1 VKEWKAIIFL
11 SLFAFSSSAIL
22 SHIVAWGVGLGRI
35 HGVQRAEQPT
45 AQDAKPVIS
54 YGSSLMGYAINSEKL
69 REATGWDLEFTGCAA
84 GSPAEFEF
92 LSDPN
97 KPKAGQMI
105 FTSIFE
111 MSECMLSPSRTHLV
125 PFWRSLQ
132 DTRDMILG
140 WEQTK
145 MLLWK
150 YPLDWF
156 QYFFPTLGRSW
167 EIQVIIRDKLLEFL
181 DRRGQNSSEEAPIEL
196 APYSNNKTNS
206 ILSWDA
212 GRMERNVAQMRQRNV
227 LLHNNFVGP
236 KSRALDRM
244 LERGTKM
251 ESASIIVILPVSP
264 EYIRRFVDAETTAAF
279 ERMLSELHNRHP
291 AAKFIRL
298 DQEPSLQKDDFF
310 WDLVHINAD
319 GQKVATCRLIE
330 QLINQTMQ
338 P

>member
-1 VKEWKAIIFL
+1 
-11 SLFAFSSSAIL
+11 
-22 SHIVAWGVGLGRI
+22 
-35 HGVQRAEQPT
+35 
-45 AQDAKPVIS
+45 
-54 YGSSLMGYAINSEKL
+54 
-69 REATGWDLEFTGCAA
+69 
-84 GSPAEFEF
+84 
-92 LSDPN
+92 
-97 KPKAGQMI
+97 
-105 FTSIFE
+105 
-111 MSECMLSPSRTHLV
+111 
-125 PFWRSLQ
+125 
-132 DTRDMILG
+132 MILG

-330 QLINQTMQ
+330 QLINQTRQ